1 MSDQE
6 IESML
11 EEALRL
17 LEAGAAG
24 EAAEIYHQIL
34 AANPDTPDA
43 WNNLALIDYQRGRFN
58 EAAEAAA
65 RATGLRPQIP
75 PYWLTRGNIAVAL
88 REREDAEASYSRA
101 IDLAPEFAE
110 AHYRRALGRHNE
122 QRVAA
127 AIAGYRE
134 ALRYAPEVGE
144 IHFHLAEA
152 LTLEARFEEA
162 MPAYHQ
168 AFMRDPDGE
177 FERRGCFDS
186 MRYLQFQSLPEFWRS
201 EITQFFSRADVD
213 KTRYANVGLKALAVQ
228 RAFRV
233 MLSVARQR
241 DAAFEPGS
249 VALREV
255 MQDELF
261 TLLLRDA
268 LIADREFE
276 NLLTRL
282 RAALLQN
289 ESLRA
294 AAPLEFLCALAAQCF
309 MNEHVFGE
317 SAAEIA
323 AAADLQREV
332 EGQLRIGG
340 AVPATLA
347 RSVAV
352 LAMYRPLHLFA
363 GIEPW
368 AAQAGHADA
377 LAELLRRAVT
387 QMRTERELRG
397 QIRVIGEVSDTVPRE
412 VRGMHE
418 EQAYP
423 RWVSCDRWAPLPF
436 GEWLEREV
444 PMLDR
449 SRAVAAAPRILVA
462 GCGTGQDAI
471 WLATDIAG
479 ASVLAVDLSLT
490 SLAYAQ
496 RMANELNVRNIEFRH
511 GEILGLGALT
521 ERFDFVYSKGVLHHM
536 REPVAGLRVLSGL
549 LGAGGLLKIGL
560 DSERAR
566 ASVNAARAIIRE
578 RQIAPT
584 AAAIRELRQ
593 EIYAA
598 APDSPLRPLSGFTDF
613 YSTSMCRDLI
623 FHVREH
629 QFRLP
634 QVVAMLREQELSVL
648 GLADLQRTAIAAFS
662 QMFPGASVATDFQA
676 WDAFEARHPETFM
689 NMYQVW
695 SLRPEPA

>member
-1 MSDQE
+1 MSDEE

-11 EEALRL
+11 DEALRL
-17 LEAGAAG
+17 VEAGAAG
-24 EAAEIYHQIL
+24 EAATIYRQIL
-34 AANPDTPDA
+34 AANPDTADA
-43 WNNLALIDYQRGRFN
+43 WNNLALIAYQQGNFG

-65 RATGLRPQIP
+65 RATGLRPHIP

-88 REREDAEASYSRA
+88 RERADAEASYSRA
-101 IDLAPEFAE
+101 IELAPDFAE

-122 QRVAA
+122 QRVAE

-134 ALRYAPEVGE
+134 ALRYAPEVAE

-162 MPAYHQ
+162 MLAYHQ
-168 AFMRDPDGE
+168 AFMRDPAGE

-186 MRYLQFQSLPEFWRS
+186 MRHLQFQALPEFWRA
-201 EITQFFSRADVD
+201 EIMRFFSRADVD
-213 KTRYANVGLKALAVQ
+213 KTRYVIVGLKALTVQ

-233 MLSVARQR
+233 MLPAARQS
-241 DAAFEPGS
+241 DAAFVPGS
-249 VALREV
+249 IALREV

-276 NLLTRL
+276 EFLTRL
-282 RAALLQN
+282 RAALLLN

-294 AAPLEFLCALAAQCF
+294 TAPLEFLCALAAQCF
-309 MNEHVFGE
+309 NNEHVFGE
-317 SAAEIA
+317 SAAEAA

-340 AVPATLA
+340 AVTETQA
-347 RSVAV
+347 RSVAM
-352 LAMYRPLHLFA
+352 LATYRPLHLIA
-363 GIEPW
+363 GIDPW
-368 AAQAGHADA
+368 ATQAGHADA
-377 LAELLRRAVT
+377 LTELLRRAVT

-397 QIRVIGEVSDTVPRE
+397 QIRVIGEVSDAVSRE
-412 VRGMHE
+412 VRGMYE
-418 EQAYP
+418 EHPYP
-423 RWVSCDRWAPLPF
+423 RWFTCDRWAPLPF
-436 GEWLEREV
+436 REWLEREV
-444 PMLDR
+444 PMLDY

-471 WLATDIAG
+471 WLATDIAN

-496 RMANELNVRNIEFRH
+496 RMANELDVRNIEFRH
-511 GEILGLGALT
+511 GDILGLGTLA
-521 ERFDFVYSKGVLHHM
+521 ERFDLVYSKGVLHHM

-560 DSERAR
+560 YSERAR

-584 AAAIRELRQ
+584 VAAIRELRQ

-598 APDSPLRPLSGFTDF
+598 APDSPLRPLFGCTDF

-623 FHVREH
+623 FHVQEH
-629 QFRLP
+629 QFCLP
-634 QVVAMLREQELSVL
+634 QVVAMLREQGLSVL
-648 GLADLQRTAIAAFS
+648 GLSDLQRNAIAAFS
-662 QMFPGASVATDFQA
+662 QMFPGASAATDYQS
-676 WDAFEARHPETFM
+676 WDTFEVRYPETFM

-695 SLRPEPA
+695 SQRAAPA